1 MTNKTKLTEEIKVQ
15 RAFNK
20 TSTESLKLIELA
32 LENKSAYIYLKGVRD
47 VIDSAIKSIE
57 QKEVEK

>member
-1 MTNKTKLTEEIKVQ
+1 MEQKMTIKEDLKFQ

-32 LENKSAYIYLKGVRD
+32 LENRSAYIYLKGVRN
-47 VIDSAIKSIE
+47 VIDTAIKMLE
-57 QKEVEK
+57 EKYK

>member
-1 MTNKTKLTEEIKVQ
+1 MTIKEDLKVQ

-32 LENKSAYIYLKGVRD
+32 LENRSAYIYLKGVRN
-47 VIDSAIKSIE
+47 VIDTAIKMLE
-57 QKEVEK
+57 EKYK

>member
-1 MTNKTKLTEEIKVQ
+1 MNTKEKLTEEIKVQ

-20 TSTESLKLIELA
+20 ASTESLKLIELA

-57 QKEVEK
+57 DRK

>member
-1 MTNKTKLTEEIKVQ
+1 MEQKMTIKEDLKVQ

-32 LENKSAYIYLKGVRD
+32 LENRSAYIYLKGVRN
-47 VIDSAIKSIE
+47 VIDTAIKMLE
-57 QKEVEK
+57 EKYK